1 MQFFCK
7 SRGPD
12 QMAKQAKDVM
22 NLTYFLLVF
31 VSEQSKKLV
40 DGWKAWKSW
49 RREEKNKTQWKLLQF
64 VVWRHDGKTEFAKK
78 KNKASRL
85 IAGDK
90 SLNLS
95 PRMIEWT
102 ILVDEK
108 ILPRKFFVTNFFA
121 PQWKMKKSSKKK
133 KLRQRNRF
141 WLGSLV
147 CAIVMATHAACA
159 SSSLYKRQRFW
170 KIFLWHRALEFSI
183 KVSSITANRF
193 LWILCCSIKIKA
205 NKSHHQR
212 LVDIFKETANV
223 ILAMSQSKGSC
234 MAKWNIQRLLDV
246 CGQLSAVLML
256 QKSRDLLCD
265 AILQCFPSMFPKLLA
280 ARVSNVLS
288 HSLDRFC
295 YRFFFFYFHWNAVF
309 SSSFHLYLRSV
320 AAMIY
325 GTICEPQLLFPPENN
340 EKHITRSAV
349 EKNALFQC

>member
-121 PQWKMKKSSKKK
+121 PQWKMKKKQQEEEITSTKPV
-133 KLRQRNRF
+133 LTWF
-141 WLGSLV
+141 
-147 CAIVMATHAACA
+147 AC
-159 SSSLYKRQRFW
+159 
-170 KIFLWHRALEFSI
+170 
-183 KVSSITANRF
+183 
-193 LWILCCSIKIKA
+193 LCHC
-205 NKSHHQR
+205 HGYTCC
-212 LVDIFKETANV
+212 L
-223 ILAMSQSKGSC
+223 
-234 MAKWNIQRLLDV
+234 
-246 CGQLSAVLML
+246 
-256 QKSRDLLCD
+256 
-265 AILQCFPSMFPKLLA
+265 
-280 ARVSNVLS
+280 
-288 HSLDRFC
+288 
-295 YRFFFFYFHWNAVF
+295 RFFFPLQKAKILEDIFMTQSARIFNQ
-309 SSSFHLYLRSV
+309 SF
-320 AAMIY
+320 
-325 GTICEPQLLFPPENN
+325 FNN
-340 EKHITRSAV
+340 
-349 EKNALFQC
+349 C